1 MRHCQRTEFGLFFSD
16 FYFVGPRLSI
26 FASVCVSVT
35 GRPPGTMADQKQKK
49 ASAQEANAMAD
60 VNKYVEDAGVDKEKA
75 QKAISGITDDK
86 ERKELEAK
94 RLRERALA
102 KVKVSKDKVELIME
116 EMELSRPVAERALK
130 IHKDDVE
137 AALRA
142 LVDPDDKI
150 MTEIL
155 ASATP

>member
-1 MRHCQRTEFGLFFSD
+1 
-16 FYFVGPRLSI
+16 
-26 FASVCVSVT
+26 
-35 GRPPGTMADQKQKK
+35 
-49 ASAQEANAMAD
+49 MAD